1 MAKKVESIFV
11 SVAEVEAAIKAFG
24 GSATDRKKMR
34 DALCAAGIIRR
45 KRQLKEI
52 KAANKEREE
61 KIESMFCYLPQLL
74 GDREALAKK
83 SVRMMEELTEFAFK
97 NGFKP
102 KE

>member
-1 MAKKVESIFV
+1 MAKKESIFV

-24 GSATDRKKMR
+24 GSDTDRKKMR

-61 KIESMFCYLPQLL
+61 KIESMFYDIPKLL
-74 GDREALAKK
+74 VDRETLAKR
-83 SVRMMEELTEFAFK
+83 SARMIEELTEFAFK
-97 NGFKP
+97 NGFEP